1 MTLGEF
7 ITKYRLEHDLSQRAF
22 AAKVNMSVQQIAN
35 IERGIGNNGKPMTSN
50 MRTYTKIAA
59 GLGIDETEFFR
70 MLNDSVVVNSRPQLD
85 LQLFA
90 DTNYKR
96 SDEDQELIDAFHAL
110 TDDGKAYIRQQLDI
124 AKKLYKK

>member
-7 ITKYRLEHDLSQRAF
+7 ITKYRLERDLSQRAF

-90 DTNYKR
+90 DPNCKR

>member
-59 GLGIDETEFFR
+59 GLGIDETDFFR

-90 DTNYKR
+90 GPNYKR